1 LKQCTK
7 CKITYPVSN
16 FHKDRTHKDNL
27 RSVCKDCR
35 REYMKYFRQQRLK
48 HGLCYDCGK
57 TRPEGHIRFCPNCLK
72 KREKLNK
79 IYEQQ
84 RKTKGLCR
92 QCGKKPIDYIRSGL
106 HCSSCLDLRN
116 YNKRHYKERCDPHC
130 VMAYTNT
137 CEYLKEMNKIWNI
150 VGYQD

>member
-7 CKITYPVSN
+7 CKITYHESN

-27 RSVCKDCR
+27 SSVCKDCR
-35 REYMKYFRQQRLK
+35 REYMIYFRQQRLK

-57 TRPEGHIRFCPNCLK
+57 TRPEGYIRFCPDCLK

-84 RKTKGLCR
+84 RKTKGICR
-92 QCGKKPIDYIRSGL
+92 QCGKHPIDYSRSML
-106 HCSSCLDLRN
+106 HCSSCLDQRN
-116 YNKRHYKERCDPHC
+116 YTYVKKSKCVRGLFLPCMELKKEKKKMLLCFPR
-130 VMAYTNT
+130 N
-137 CEYLKEMNKIWNI
+137 
-150 VGYQD
+150 